1 MFDRVLNQPL
11 GYYVWELVFGKFNLF
26 FKKFIHQ
33 WEMFIVEFLLATDL
47 QSQKKKNFVICNYRL
62 FTLFWLFSLFPN
74 SINENCELYF
84 CTYCIVA
91 RYTQWCYKA
100 VMLATLQYTYAN
112 LFCFCYPS
120 LPICLLHLLSRFSI
134 GTLSSLAFFTFFWQ
148 EDKFNIYMIYVECY
162 FLIALPWPILEF
174 KGSVRDVQKGHP
186 TFVSQVDLIPYIDEN
201 LKY

>member
-26 FKKFIHQ
+26 FKKFIHRGKC
-33 WEMFIVEFLLATDL
+33 LLLNFCWL
-47 QSQKKKNFVICNYRL
+47 QTYRAKKKETFVICNYRL
-62 FTLFWLFSLFPN
+62 FTRFWLFSLFPN

-120 LPICLLHLLSRFSI
+120 LPICLLRLLSRFSI
-134 GTLSSLAFFTFFWQ
+134 GTLSSLFY
-148 EDKFNIYMIYVECY
+148 I
-162 FLIALPWPILEF
+162 FLA
-174 KGSVRDVQKGHP
+174 GR
-186 TFVSQVDLIPYIDEN
+186 
-201 LKY
+201 

>member
-1 MFDRVLNQPL
+1 MFGNWFLESLICFSRNSFISGKCLLLNFC
-11 GYYVWELVFGKFNLF
+11 W
-26 FKKFIHQ
+26 
-33 WEMFIVEFLLATDL
+33 L
-47 QSQKKKNFVICNYRL
+47 QTYRAKKKETFVICNYRL